1 MTRTPITPNHLTTAR
16 LGTGLAAAA
25 MYSIGQDFWT
35 YFASGAFVLSII
47 LDRADGALARL
58 SSKTS
63 LWGHKY
69 DLLSDAICNS
79 LMFVGIGIGLRES
92 DLGLWAVPLGILAGL
107 SVAAILF
114 LVILAEGHNG
124 IRAAELK
131 GTKGIDPD
139 DAILLVPVAMVI
151 GWGYYLIVAAA
162 IGALF
167 FSLFF
172 YWKFRNI
179 LFTTFRFKK

>member
-1 MTRTPITPNHLTTAR
+1 
-16 LGTGLAAAA
+16 

-35 YFASGAFVLSII
+35 YFASGAFVLSIV
-47 LDRADGALARL
+47 LDRADGALARI
-58 SSKTS
+58 SGKTS

-79 LMFVGIGIGLRES
+79 LMFVGIGIGLRGS

-114 LVILAEGHNG
+114 LVILAESHDG

-131 GTKGIDPD
+131 GAKGFDPD
-139 DAILLVPVAMVI
+139 DAILLVPVAMAI

-162 IGALF
+162 IGACI

-179 LFTTFRFKK
+179 LFAAFKFKK

>member
-1 MTRTPITPNHLTTAR
+1 
-16 LGTGLAAAA
+16 
-25 MYSIGQDFWT
+25 MYSIGQEFWT

-79 LMFVGIGIGLRES
+79 LIFVGIGIGLRES
-92 DLGLWAVPLGILAGL
+92 PLGLWAVPLGILAGL
-107 SVAAILF
+107 SVTAILF
-114 LVILAEGHNG
+114 LVILAEGHSG
-124 IRAAELK
+124 IRAAELT

-139 DAILLVPVAMVI
+139 DAILLVPVAMVL

-162 IGALF
+162 IGALL

-172 YWKFRNI
+172 YWKFRKI

>member
-1 MTRTPITPNHLTTAR
+1 
-16 LGTGLAAAA
+16 
-25 MYSIGQDFWT
+25 MYSIGQEFWT
-35 YFASGAFVLSII
+35 YFASGTFVLSII

-92 DLGLWAVPLGILAGL
+92 VLGLWAVPLGILAGL

-131 GTKGIDPD
+131 GAKGIDPD
-139 DAILLVPVAMVI
+139 DAILLVPVAMVV